1 MFGRKKNFSLPANAK
16 LVCVSEEEYK
26 NLLREEIALKLLTDA
41 MRERDGC
48 YEVPSHE
55 VHAIGYA
62 MAKHFDPTWEKAKQE
77 SGWKNC
83 FNEICNS
90 RSSGGKR
97 WDVSLLLR
105 KLICGKCL

>member
-1 MFGRKKNFSLPANAK
+1 MFGRKKKFSLPANAK

-41 MRERDGC
+41 MRERNGC

-55 VHAIGYA
+55 VYAIGYA

-77 SGWKNC
+77 SETIGN
-83 FNEICNS
+83 
-90 RSSGGKR
+90 GK
-97 WDVSLLLR
+97 VILMKSA
-105 KLICGKCL
+105 ITEAMEE